1 LPFGGV
7 MFQSSNG
14 QPATAVIQSD
24 GSFEMKTHGEGTGAV
39 VGHNKVRITCNAAQ
53 DPNRKTASVGG
64 ELALGKR
71 LIPKRYSSFRTS
83 GLEID
88 IQPDQNEPLLFELTS
103 K

>member
-53 DPNRKTASVGG
+53 DPNRKSASVGG

-83 GLEID
+83 KLEVD
-88 IQPDQNEPLLFELTS
+88 IQPEHNEPLLFELTS